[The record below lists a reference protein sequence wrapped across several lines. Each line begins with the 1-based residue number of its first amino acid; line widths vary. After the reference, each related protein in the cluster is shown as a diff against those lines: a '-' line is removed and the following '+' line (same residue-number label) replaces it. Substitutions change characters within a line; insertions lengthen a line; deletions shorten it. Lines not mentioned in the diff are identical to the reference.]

1 MLRKVNFR
9 PGFNKQLTPSGV
21 EAGWIG
27 GDYTRFRYGMPEK
40 IGGWEETQT
49 NILPGAGR
57 KIFGWFDTQGNRW
70 IAVGT
75 NKILAV
81 WFEGEFHDITPLDS
95 SLDQS
100 GVTIDTSNGSTA
112 ATLNFSSAHNLDPG
126 MIMMLDGVTMPG
138 SPGTS
143 ITAAALEDKKFEVL
157 TTPTGTTVTI
167 KLPSTETGTGFTA
180 GGSMTV
186 KPYYRIGN
194 ATQTYGY
201 GWGTSTWGNG
211 GWGDASTSTS
221 VILQP
226 G

>member
-27 GDYTRFRYGMPEK
+27 GDYARFRYGMPEK

-75 NKILAV
+75 NKILAI
-81 WFEGEFHDITPLDS
+81 WFEGEFHDVTPLDS

-100 GVTIDTSNGSTA
+100 SVTLTTTTSSDA
-112 ATLNFSSAHNLDPG
+112 ATLTFFNIS
-126 MIMMLDGVTMPG
+126 
-138 SPGTS
+138 
-143 ITAAALEDKKFEVL
+143 
-157 TTPTGTTVTI
+157 
-167 KLPSTETGTGFTA
+167 
-180 GGSMTV
+180 
-186 KPYYRIGN
+186 
-194 ATQTYGY
+194 
-201 GWGTSTWGNG
+201 
-211 GWGDASTSTS
+211 
-221 VILQP
+221 
-226 G
+226 